1 MMKFKV
7 TWKRGYGDSDGKSEI
22 VNFDELLDWNL
33 DAYLGDEW
41 IDEFKEMTVGGDIKY
56 VYGPC
61 GEEEVHYERIA

>member
-1 MMKFKV
+1 MKFKV

-41 IDEFKEMTVGGDIKY
+41 IDEFKEM
-56 VYGPC
+56 
-61 GEEEVHYERIA
+61 IA